1 MNKAKILLL
10 GTVLLAGFAIRAAI
24 PASGSCES
32 KAVSI
37 AIGGTKSVTLVN
49 EYDPDE
55 KEFYDSGAM
64 YMYVT
69 LRRGNSYTLW
79 MEGGDAAEINLN
91 AYPRDT
97 TESED
102 DRDIWGP
109 SASFDDSDEQSGKFM
124 NWLHSEDWDD
134 EDPVSWK
141 YYICLTGNIG
151 ARTTVHLVQG
161 EVSFKPDGLSD
172 NPLAITISQ
181 AEARLAK
188 SLTDE
193 KSFYF
198 KANLTAGRKYY
209 FRTAGGTAASPLTL
223 AVDSN
228 YDWLQEPDPRY
239 AGDATNP
246 ALVIYPQETGAYEL
260 IVSGDTVGRSFTL
273 FTQVVPVRSIDKHP
287 YTDLENGVSAI
298 FQPGRMVADLNYH
311 DDIIDEHLFRI
322 KLAKGERW
330 MFNATGA
337 TCENRMV
344 LYNSKGE
351 ELMANQS
358 IGSGSLDTRIG
369 FEATAAGYYY
379 IGVCDPALAPT
390 NTPVCA
396 DVTMTAVRIEN
407 LDGDNVSLAPLP
419 GVAEDDPADFGSQS
433 DPYSLDSTHW
443 TKTFVIGGRK
453 GIAYKLAS
461 EVEEGFNTDFTLS
474 AKVFTLS
481 GTTEQT
487 VESYGSL
494 NPGEQLTFEASKN
507 QPYYVRVSVAEGF
520 ALDYPE
526 FCIYAL
532 AYSTSGEDLGILT
545 VNALGTPAA
554 AWYLDNESSSTYP
567 SGASVLVAGTH
578 KVTFKPVSN
587 FTTPAAIASIA
598 VKPGVEPTVIET
610 YYSDTADPTDDRVSG
625 TAKIDGKNITYRPTT
640 WSLRNT
646 DSSYDRTLWK
656 NDEADNFTFD
666 GTDGYFYDFKLEKLE
681 GDARF
686 MITNATPYK
695 GNGGVFAAGV
705 QEVSKLVLPK
715 AKTKYIFTVYHED
728 PASPSNGFY
737 RVTGKYANV
746 GAIKFSNVKVSAR
759 EDAASVKLT
768 VNRTARDGRVRVKY
782 QTIAD
787 TALPGVDYVAQRGVL
802 EWAANDNKA
811 KDIII
816 KLIPDLVPTYE
827 GANKTFFVKLEP
839 IPEDERAADE
849 YEAAFTM
856 DSRTGE
862 VLDTATVTLTEAS
875 RATPGTVQVAGITTP
890 KKPVFTVTAGE
901 TLAFELE
908 RVSGADGDIE
918 VLVDATTLNAGKQTL
933 AWADGESAAKKVSFV
948 IPTDEKDFK
957 TSKTAQIRLT
967 ATSMTR
973 PTFAAASISVTV
985 KNEKFEITV
994 ADWSRLPE
1002 AKTCGYTIRE
1012 ARSGT
1017 WFLMDDGS
1025 FENLTGVGDLTFTL
1039 TRPCVFTYAVDGV
1052 DQDPVKVALG
1062 MTQSVVVKSGAKRV
1076 TFDYLYNG
1084 GVAEQI
1090 LQGVKYGYDAPV
1102 ADGTAKSVRITA
1114 GKLPDGIKV
1123 EQDRTTK
1130 EWFVRGVPT
1139 KAGYFCAVVTD
1150 STDSRNPVEIGTY
1163 AFNVIAA
1170 GTSIGTFNGLL
1181 EQDGSALTNGFPS
1194 IGTVKLT
1201 MTTAGR
1207 LSASVAVGGRNYS
1220 FSGTGFDEAV
1230 ELDAV
1235 AGKRLLTAELPLVQ
1249 KVGTVTYTNVLTVA
1263 LTDGADTDLD
1273 LLGAVIGS
1281 VELKMAV
1288 PDDNNRGAQEDIVY
1302 RAELYRD
1309 NAKNADYLAAFAAFK
1324 GYYTVSLPIV
1334 NPEEGKPQ
1342 GNGYLTLTLNE
1353 NGTCRTAGKLADGTS
1368 ISSSLTPALI
1378 GDLADPETCEV
1389 LMPVYMARKPMV
1401 FGGVL
1406 HIRFVETDS
1415 GEVLPVVDS
1424 TACLRW
1430 ASDNAALTY
1439 YGDEGWNYELS
1450 PAGGWYDTVY
1460 NLQTYFLNHD
1470 FSVDAG
1476 ASDELPAE
1484 LLTSGYKF
1492 ISETMPT
1499 GQALWLEGNKLVVD
1513 RQVLV
1518 KDPVTRLNLF
1528 GESVNPSGVTV
1539 SFNRATGVLTGA
1551 FSVWSD
1557 GADARGNTVQRQISG
1572 FKHEGV
1578 LLLSRDAFS
1587 LLDPSVWTAGYYLAP
1602 GVTSVETKKR
1612 YIDSRPFNVI
1622 STDLGDIDAW
1632 AEDGG
1637 WNPDWGEK
1645 PTE

>member
-1 MNKAKILLL
+1 MKKLMALVSAVSL
-10 GTVLLAGFAIRAAI
+10 GLTALAAAT
-24 PASGSCES
+24 GSCPS
-32 KAVSI
+32 KATAISI
-37 AIGGTKSVTLVN
+37 GSSKTVTLVN
-49 EYDPDE
+49 EWDGED
-55 KEFYDSGAM
+55 
-64 YMYVT
+64 YMDYGVYYFSVT
-69 LRRGNSYTLW
+69 LKRGGAYTLCL
-79 MEGGDAAEINLN
+79 EPVSGDLSDFDLAGEPREETEAEW
-91 AYPRDT
+91 
-97 TESED
+97 
-102 DRDIWGP
+102 DRDIYAP
-109 SASFDDSDEQSGKFM
+109 TASFGGQCEQDGKLVC
-124 NWLHSEDWDD
+124 WIDAEDWDP
-134 EDPVSWK
+134 EDQASWK
-141 YYICLTGNIG
+141 YYLSASGEIG
-151 ARTTVHLVQG
+151 SRAK
-161 EVSFKPDGLSD
+161 VSLYSGHITFLAEGLEE
-172 NPLAITISQ
+172 NPATISMRDSAQ
-181 AEARLAK
+181 TASKKFTEENSFFFKTTLAANRKYLVRTVGGTEATKFDLSVDTDDEVTVDADPAYAEDKNNTAWIIYPQYGGVYTFAVTGGQQGQNFQLVYQSVPTRAISKHPMQPITAGTPLTLTPGRLVADSAYHDEIPDEYLLAATFTRGERYVFDAKGADRPIRIVAFDTYGKVIASNDSVDGASNDVRLSLTATATAGYIGVYDPALTITDTPVSAPVTVTMRLVENKDGENAVSPLPGTEGQDPRDGGAK
-188 SLTDE
+188 SGPYELTDE
-193 KSFYF
+193 IW
-198 KANLTAGRKYY
+198 N
-209 FRTAGGTAASPLTL
+209 
-223 AVDSN
+223 
-228 YDWLQEPDPRY
+228 
-239 AGDATNP
+239 
-246 ALVIYPQETGAYEL
+246 
-260 IVSGDTVGRSFTL
+260 
-273 FTQVVPVRSIDKHP
+273 QV
-287 YTDLENGVSAI
+287 
-298 FQPGRMVADLNYH
+298 
-311 DDIIDEHLFRI
+311 
-322 KLAKGERW
+322 
-330 MFNATGA
+330 
-337 TCENRMV
+337 
-344 LYNSKGE
+344 
-351 ELMANQS
+351 
-358 IGSGSLDTRIG
+358 
-369 FEATAAGYYY
+369 
-379 IGVCDPALAPT
+379 
-390 NTPVCA
+390 
-396 DVTMTAVRIEN
+396 
-407 LDGDNVSLAPLP
+407 
-419 GVAEDDPADFGSQS
+419 
-433 DPYSLDSTHW
+433 
-443 TKTFVIGGRK
+443 FVIGGRK
-453 GIAYKLAS
+453 GVTYALTTFPSEDAAS
-461 EVEEGFNTDFTLS
+461 STLS
-474 AKVFTLS
+474 LSAEVYTLS
-481 GTTEQT
+481 GTREVKVATDT
-487 VESYGSL
+487 TDITM
-494 NPGEQLTFEASKN
+494 GEVVTFTATAN
-507 QPYYVRVSVAEGF
+507 ATYYVRVSVTEGKS
-520 ALDYPE
+520 LDYPP
-526 FCIYAL
+526 FDVYAL
-532 AYSTSGEDLGILT
+532 AYSTSGEELGILT

-827 GANKTFFVKLEP
+827 GANKTFSVKLEP

-967 ATSMTR
+967 ATSKTR

-1039 TRPCVFTYAVDGV
+1039 TGPCVFTYAVDGV
-1052 DQDPVKVALG
+1052 DQEPVKVALG
-1062 MTQSVVVKSGAKRV
+1062 KTQSVVVKSGAKRV

-1406 HIRFVETDS
+1406 HIRFVETDG

-1587 LLDPSVWTAGYYLAP
+1587 LLDPSVWTAGYFLAP